1 MKFFLGC
8 AKPQIAM
15 VLSLVFVA
23 LTGCSSTDE
32 RTTMSLEERMQASL
46 PEPPPILSVPVLT
59 LFTNQ
64 SGFGA
69 HCRIERGNPGQKMK
83 PLEGE
88 FLHRANQFL
97 FAAEAQE
104 KKARGREMTFMWDV
118 ASNSGHA
125 LNDALPGYAPLVPR
139 ARLTA
144 LQSTGKAPIEDK
156 INGHPCTQEQF
167 TVTLNDGSTAQLTV
181 WHATDLHGLPVRIR
195 ADTGNPRFVIDLTD
209 VRMQE
214 PSANL
219 FEIPLDFAKYDS
231 PKAMFDELFRRE
243 SVTRRSSRPQPAF
256 DEDAFQKTGAMRPY
270 GTQ

>member
-1 MKFFLGC
+1 MRFFFGS
-8 AKPQIAM
+8 AQMA
-15 VLSLVFVA
+15 A
-23 LTGCSSTDE
+23 LFSAACFFFAGCSSTDE
-32 RTTMSLEERMQASL
+32 RTTMSLEERLQASL

-69 HCRIERGNPGQKMK
+69 HCRIERGNAGQKSK

-88 FLHRANQFL
+88 FLHRGSQFL

-104 KKARGREMTFMWDV
+104 KKARGREMTFMWDM
-118 ASNSGHA
+118 AGNTGHA

-139 ARLTA
+139 AQLTG
-144 LQSTGKAPIEDK
+144 LQSTGKAPMEDK

-167 TVTLNDGSTAQLTV
+167 TVTLNDGSTSQLTV

-195 ADTGNPRFVIDLTD
+195 ADSGNPRFLIDLTD

-219 FEIPLDFAKYDS
+219 FEIPRDFTKYDS
-231 PKAMFDELFRRE
+231 PKSMFDELFRRE
-243 SVTRRSSRPQPAF
+243 SVTRRNSRPQPAF
-256 DEDAFQKTGAMRPY
+256 DEEAFQKTGAMRPY
-270 GTQ
+270 GSQ